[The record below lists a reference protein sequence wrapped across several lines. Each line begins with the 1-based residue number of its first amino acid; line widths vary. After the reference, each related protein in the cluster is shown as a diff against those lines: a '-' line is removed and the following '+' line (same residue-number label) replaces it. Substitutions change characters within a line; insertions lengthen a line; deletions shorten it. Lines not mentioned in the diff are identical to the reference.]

1 MIPSRK
7 SILAAGLLACA
18 TLASSGAFAQT
29 PPPAPDAQAGAQAAA
44 PRAHG
49 PHGADMAQRFE
60 RMQAEHA
67 KRLAAMK
74 AKLNLTPAQQGA
86 WDTFAAAQQPP
97 AHPPGDMRARWEEF
111 QKMTTPERL
120 DRMQQRQ
127 TERAA
132 NFAKRADATRTFYA
146 TLSPEQQKTFDT
158 ESLPRRAPGGP
169 GGRRHGP
176 PPAKS

>member
-29 PPPAPDAQAGAQAAA
+29 PPPPPPDAQAPG

-49 PHGADMAQRFE
+49 PHGGDMAQRFA

-67 KRLAAMK
+67 KRLAALK
-74 AKLNLTPAQQGA
+74 TKLNLTPAQQGA
-86 WDTFAAAQQPP
+86 WDTFAAAEQPP
-97 AHPPGDMRARWEEF
+97 ARQPGEMRAQWEEF

-127 TERAA
+127 TEHAA
-132 NFAKRADATRTFYA
+132 NFAKRADATRAFYA
-146 TLSPEQQKTFDT
+146 QLSPEQQKIFDT
-158 ESLPRRAPGGP
+158 ESLPRRGPGGP
-169 GGRRHGP
+169 GGPEGRRGP
-176 PPAKS
+176 PPQKN